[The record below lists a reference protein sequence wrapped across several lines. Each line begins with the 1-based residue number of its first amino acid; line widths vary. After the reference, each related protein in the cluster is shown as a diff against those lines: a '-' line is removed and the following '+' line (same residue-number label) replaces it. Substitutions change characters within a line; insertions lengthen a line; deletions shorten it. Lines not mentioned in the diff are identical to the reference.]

1 MTTEDLI
8 VSLASDLRAV
18 PRGEVQ
24 RRIGLGLVGGAIV
37 TMALVAAWLG
47 LRPDLGEAM
56 TGYRFW
62 MKAGYTIAIG
72 AIGVAATMRLA
83 RPDSSAARGLWWLA
97 LPVGILTSL
106 AAVEL
111 ATTPPGDW
119 NALWQGQSW
128 HVCARNVAVL
138 SLPIFLGLMV
148 AFRRFAPTRLR
159 LTGAVA
165 GLAAGG
171 WAATLYGLHCPEV
184 SALFIVVWYSLGMI
198 AAAAIGAVAGPRLL
212 RW

>member
-1 MTTEDLI
+1 MRTEDLI
-8 VSLASDLRAV
+8 ASLSNDLRAV
-18 PRGEVQ
+18 PPGEVP
-24 RRIGLGLVGGAIV
+24 RRIGLGLVGGAIA

-47 LRPDLGEAM
+47 LRPDLGDAVL
-56 TGYRFW
+56 GFRFW

-72 AIGVAATMRLA
+72 AIGIAAAMRLA
-83 RPDSSAARGLWWLA
+83 RPDSAVPRGLWWLA
-97 LPVGILTSL
+97 LPVAILAAL

-128 HVCARNVAVL
+128 HVCTRNIAVL
-138 SLPIFLGLMV
+138 SLPVFLGLVM
-148 AFRRFAPTRLR
+148 AFRRFAPTRLG

-171 WAATLYGLHCPEV
+171 LAATLYGLHCPEV
-184 SALFIVVWYSLGMI
+184 SALFVVVWYSLGMI
-198 AAAAIGAVAGPRLL
+198 AAALFGAIAGPRLF